1 MSSNERRIR
10 RMKNY
15 KDPHKEREEKKYD
28 NPIPSRELMLDV
40 MNKAG
45 HPIGYNELTETL
57 GITEQD
63 QLDAIKYRLRAM
75 ERDGQILFNRG
86 KKYLPVEKADLVA
99 GKVQGHPDG
108 FGFLVPDD
116 GSDDL
121 YLHGKQMRK
130 ILHGD
135 RVLASVTGID
145 RKGRREGAIV
155 EILEHNTENVVG
167 RYFVESGLGFVTPD
181 NSRIAQDI
189 LIPPESNNGAKS
201 GQIVVA
207 KIVEFPTSRHQPIG
221 KIAEVLGDHMA
232 PGMEIEIALRSHDLP
247 HIWPQDVVAA
257 SDKLSDE
264 VLEEDKKGR
273 TDLRKM
279 PLVTI
284 DGEDSRDFDDAVYCE
299 KDNKGNW
306 VLTVA
311 IADVS
316 HYVQINSALDKEA
329 LNRATSVYFPAEVI
343 PMLPEKISNGL
354 CSLNPHLDRLCM
366 VCEATIDSD
375 GEVISYNFKSGLMN
389 SHARLTYTKMAA
401 IVVDHDAEL
410 REEYKEIVD
419 HLDDLYKLYAVL
431 RKARDERGSID
442 FETTETQIVFGK
454 DRKIENIKPTTRND
468 AHKIIE
474 ECMVTANM
482 CAARFLKQHKIPA
495 LHRVHRGPEVEKLFK
510 VNEFLNGL
518 GLKLGGG
525 AEPQPSDYAALL
537 ASVKERPDARLIQT
551 VMLRSMSRAQYE
563 PVDKEKPESTR
574 HFGLARKD
582 YAHFTSPIRRYPDLL
597 VHRAILHILKN
608 GSAEGSAQSYAYD
621 YTQMKALGAH
631 SSECEKRAD
640 DASRDVMAWLK
651 AEYMQDK
658 VGETFTGIIST
669 VTNFGLFV
677 ELDDV
682 YVEGLVHVSALKS
695 DYYHFDQG
703 KHQMV
708 GENSGKS
715 YRLGDTIEVLVAR
728 VDLDDRKIDFTLP
741 GSESDPSSRPKKKSK
756 SDFKN
761 KKSSK
766 DVGFKSPKKKD
777 KVKKDA
783 KKKKKKT
790 VPKNMKRAKK
800 KAQQESKQ

>member
-1 MSSNERRIR
+1 
-10 RMKNY
+10 MKKYN
-15 KDPHKEREEKKYD
+15 DPHKKREEKKYE
-28 NPIPSRELMLDV
+28 NPIPSREFILDV
-40 MNKAG
+40 MHKTG
-45 HPIGYNELTETL
+45 HPVGYTELTETL
-57 GITEQD
+57 GITEQE

-86 KKYLPVEKADLVA
+86 KKYLPVEKADLIA

-116 GSDDL
+116 ESDDL

-130 ILHGD
+130 VLHGD

-155 EILEHNTENVVG
+155 EILEHNTETVVG

-189 LIPPESNNGAKS
+189 LIPPENSNKAKS

-221 KIAEVLGDHMA
+221 KISEVLGDHMA

-247 HIWPQDVVAA
+247 HIWPREVITAT
-257 SDKLSDE
+257 DKLSDE
-264 VLEEDKKGR
+264 VLEEDKIGR
-273 TDLRKM
+273 VDLRKM

-299 KDNKGNW
+299 KNKKGDW
-306 VLTVA
+306 VLTIA

-316 HYVQINSALDKEA
+316 HYVKNGSDLDKEA

-354 CSLNPHLDRLCM
+354 CSLNPKVDRLCM
-366 VCEATIDSD
+366 VCEATINSD
-375 GEVISYNFKSGLMN
+375 GVVTDYQFKSAVMN

-401 IVVDHDAEL
+401 MVVDKDAEL
-410 REEYKEIVD
+410 REEYKDIIK
-419 HLDDLYKLYAVL
+419 HLDDLYVLYKVL
-431 RKARDERGSID
+431 RKAREERGSID

-468 AHKIIE
+468 AHRIIE

-482 CAARFLKQHKIPA
+482 CAARFLKKHKIPA

-525 AEPQPSDYAALL
+525 AEPQPSDYASLL
-537 ASVKERPDARLIQT
+537 TSVKDRPDARLIQT

-563 PVDKEKPESTR
+563 PVDKENPESTR

-597 VHRAILHILKN
+597 VHRAILHILQN
-608 GSAEGSAQSYAYD
+608 GSAEAYTYD
-621 YTQMKALGAH
+621 YAQMKALGVH
-631 SSECEKRAD
+631 SSECEQRAD

-695 DYYHFDQG
+695 DYYHFDQA

-741 GSESDPSSRPKKKSK
+741 GSGSDSRPPRSKTKKDSK
-756 SDFKN
+756 HKKN
-761 KKSSK
+761 SK
-766 DVGFKSPKKKD
+766 DNGFKSPRKKE
-777 KVKKDA
+777 KVKKDV

-790 VPKNMKRAKK
+790 TPKNVKKAKK
-800 KAQQESKQ
+800 KLKFADRNKDK

>member
-1 MSSNERRIR
+1 
-10 RMKNY
+10 MKNY
-15 KDPHKEREEKKYD
+15 KDPHKEREEKKYE
-28 NPIPSRELMLDV
+28 NPIPSRELMLEV

-45 HPIGYNELTETL
+45 HPIGFTELTETL

-63 QLDAIKYRLRAM
+63 KLDAMKYRLRAM

-155 EILEHNTENVVG
+155 EIIEHNTEKVVG

-189 LIPPESNNGAKS
+189 LIPPENSNGAKS

-207 KIVEFPTSRHQPIG
+207 RIVEFPTSRHQPIG

-247 HIWPQDVVAA
+247 HIWPQEVIAETE
-257 SDKLSDE
+257 KLSDE

-273 TDLRKM
+273 ADLRKI

-299 KDNKGNW
+299 KDKNGNW

-316 HYVQINSALDKEA
+316 HYVQIGSALDKEA
-329 LNRATSVYFPAEVI
+329 FNRATSVYFPAEVI

-354 CSLNPHLDRLCM
+354 CSLNPNLDRLCM
-366 VCEATIDSD
+366 VCEATINSD
-375 GEVISYNFKSGLMN
+375 GEVIDYNFKSGLMN

-401 IVVDHDAEL
+401 IVVDKDPEL
-410 REEYKEIVD
+410 REEYKDIVD

-431 RKARDERGSID
+431 RKARDVRGSID
-442 FETTETQIVFGK
+442 FETTETQIIFGK
-454 DRKIENIKPTTRND
+454 NRKIENIKPTTRND

-482 CAARFLKQHKIPA
+482 CAARFLKKHKIPA

-537 ASVKERPDARLIQT
+537 NSVKERPDARLIQT

-563 PVDKEKPESTR
+563 PVDKDKPESTR

-608 GSAEGSAQSYAYD
+608 GSAEGYAYD
-621 YTQMKALGAH
+621 YAQMKALGTH
-631 SSECEKRAD
+631 SSECEQRAD

-658 VGETFTGIIST
+658 VGETFTGIITT

-695 DYYHFDQG
+695 DYYHFDQA

-715 YRLGDTIEVLVAR
+715 YRLGDSIEVLVAR

-741 GSESDPSSRPKKKSK
+741 GSESDGKSGSNKGDKGSRK
-756 SDFKN
+756 
-761 KKSSK
+761 
-766 DVGFKSPKKKD
+766 PKKKD
-777 KVKKDA
+777 SFKKKDKS
-783 KKKKKKT
+783 KKSDKKGKRTTPKGEKK
-790 VPKNMKRAKK
+790 AKK
-800 KAQQESKQ
+800 KAKYESKKK